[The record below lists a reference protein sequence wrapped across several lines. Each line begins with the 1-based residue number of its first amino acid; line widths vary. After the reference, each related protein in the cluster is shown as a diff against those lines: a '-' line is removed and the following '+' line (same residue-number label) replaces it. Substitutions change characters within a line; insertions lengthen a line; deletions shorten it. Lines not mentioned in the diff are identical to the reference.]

1 MKLVNERGSGVVM
14 YVDGHEGRGIGLHN
28 KIKAYNLQI
37 EQGLDTYMANEVLG
51 FPRDSRTYETP
62 KAILKHL
69 GISKIDL
76 ITNNPLKIGA
86 FQDIVSST
94 VPCICVQNVH
104 NEEYIKA
111 KRVFEASPVV
121 TRTSAKP
128 VQPLAKHE
136 KEIPLRIPSRSDVAK
151 LRIGVL
157 RTSWNESLVSSLAN
171 QCVKMLLE
179 NGVKEENLFV
189 AESVPGSFELPFAA
203 QALASS
209 GNVDAVMCFGVL
221 IKGETTHFENIS
233 SAVSQG
239 LMQVQ
244 LSANVP
250 VINGV
255 LTCLS
260 YDQAESRCIQS
271 STLPV
276 SLSNTAIQ
284 MASYKKGLQMNSFS
298 VPITQPCSQG

>member
-1 MKLVNERGSGVVM
+1 MAEQSSRSS
-14 YVDGHEGRGIGLHN
+14 LHN
-28 KIKAYNLQI
+28 KIKAYNLQM
-37 EQGLDTYMANEVLG
+37 EQGIDTYTANEMLG
-51 FPRDSRTYETP
+51 LPRDSRTYETP
-62 KAILKHL
+62 RAILKHL

-86 FQDIVSST
+86 FQDLVSST
-94 VPCICVQNVH
+94 VPSICVPNEH

-111 KRVFEASPVV
+111 KRIFEASPVV
-121 TRTSAKP
+121 SRSSATTA
-128 VQPLAKHE
+128 QPPSKYE
-136 KEIPLRIPSRSDVAK
+136 KEIPLRLPSRSDAAK

-157 RTSWNESLVSSLAN
+157 RTSWNESLVSSLSN
-171 QCVKMLLE
+171 QCIKLLLE

-203 QALASS
+203 QALATS

-260 YDQAESRCIQS
+260 YEQAESRCAQS
-271 STLPV
+271 NTLPV
-276 SLSNTAIQ
+276 SLANTAIQ
-284 MASYKKGLQMNSFS
+284 MASYKKGLQMNCFS
-298 VPITQPCSQG
+298 APMTQPCVQG

>member
-1 MKLVNERGSGVVM
+1 M

-37 EQGLDTYMANEVLG
+37 EQGLDTYQANEGLG
-51 FPRDSRTYETP
+51 LPRDSRTYETP
-62 KAILKHL
+62 IAILKHL

-76 ITNNPLKIGA
+76 ITNNPLKIDA
-86 FQDIVSST
+86 FQGIVAST
-94 VPCICVQNVH
+94 VPAICVPNEH
-104 NEEYIKA
+104 NEDYIKA
-111 KRVFEASPVV
+111 KRIFEASPVLNRLAIK
-121 TRTSAKP
+121 TDGKQTHAKF
-128 VQPLAKHE
+128 E
-136 KEIPLRIPSRSDVAK
+136 KEIPLRIPSRSDTAK

-157 RTSWNESLVSSLAN
+157 TTSWNESLVSSLSS
-171 QCVKMLLE
+171 QCIKLLLE
-179 NGVKEENLFV
+179 NGIKQENLFV

-203 QALASS
+203 QALATS
-209 GNVDAVMCFGVL
+209 GNVDAVICFGVL

-250 VINGV
+250 VVNGV

-260 YDQAESRCIQS
+260 YEQAESRCNKS
-271 STLPV
+271 SNLPV

-298 VPITQPCSQG
+298 VPMTQPCAQG